1 MARPGPQRRPNLQVV
16 REGNPGKRSREE
28 LDSGLRLAP
37 GAPEEPDWL
46 EWFPAVR
53 KPTKKQLESA
63 HPIDEIEGKPDL
75 VKIDNDLKRTALAEA
90 HQRYL
95 IRRDR
100 ETAERAQ
107 KVNKRARAVAR
118 REWRRIVP
126 PLDAVGLLTGIDWE
140 TLVDY
145 CLVVAHIDQCVRDLS
160 ENGLW
165 AYGERGAVKN
175 PASTQLNQ
183 LRTQLKFYIGE
194 LGLSPVA
201 RNSLDAPEADD
212 DGDSPFD

>member
-1 MARPGPQRRPNLQVV
+1 MAKPGPARRPNLQVV
-16 REGNPGKRSREE
+16 REGNPGKRSAAE
-28 LDSGLRLAP
+28 LEGGLRLPP
-37 GAPEEPDWL
+37 GAPEEPDWRQ
-46 EWFPAVR
+46 WFPAVR
-53 KPTKKQLESA
+53 VPTRKQLEAA
-63 HPIDEIEGKPDL
+63 HPLDEIEGKPDL
-75 VKIDNDLKRTALAEA
+75 VKIDNDLKRLALAEA

-95 IRRDR
+95 MRRDK
-100 ETAERAQ
+100 EVAERSRKANQ
-107 KVNKRARAVAR
+107 RARDVAR
-118 REWRRIVP
+118 DEWRRIVP
-126 PLDAVGLLTGIDWE
+126 PLDAVGLLTSIDRE
-140 TLVDY
+140 TLIDY
-145 CLVVAHIDQCVRDLS
+145 VLVVAHIDMCVRDLS

-201 RNSLDAPEADD
+201 RNNVNAPEADD